1 MFNFYKERRLESC
14 KPTVVCKIKIFR
26 SYRQARLSNADV
38 WILDTRHFGINVD
51 MGCCSPFSMAF
62 IKSEHRLVLPEVI
75 SFDIYLQQIIL
86 SVLTT
91 FVGIDNV
98 HMQFGV
104 CQARIG

>member
-1 MFNFYKERRLESC
+1 
-14 KPTVVCKIKIFR
+14 
-26 SYRQARLSNADV
+26 
-38 WILDTRHFGINVD
+38 
-51 MGCCSPFSMAF
+51 MAF